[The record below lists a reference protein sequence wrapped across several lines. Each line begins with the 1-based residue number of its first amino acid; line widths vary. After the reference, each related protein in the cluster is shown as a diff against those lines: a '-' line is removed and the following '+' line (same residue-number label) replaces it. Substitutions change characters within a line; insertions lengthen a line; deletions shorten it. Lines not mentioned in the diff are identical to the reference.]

1 MRRWRRCNL
10 DRGMERQR
18 TKRQNGHKERLA
30 SQRDGQGKV
39 TQGQTDRG
47 TEKRVILREG
57 GGEVETVAEIYCE
70 GKLVKKPIYFI
81 CLGCV
86 VSDKYFQT
94 EYSFISFPVLQWLV
108 DTLVFIL
115 RCSLP
120 KSNAENI

>member
-18 TKRQNGHKERLA
+18 TKRQDGHKERLA
-30 SQRDGQGKV
+30 SQREGQG
-39 TQGQTDRG
+39 TDRS
-47 TEKRVILREG
+47 TEKRVILRAG

-70 GKLVKKPIYFI
+70 GKLGTKPIYFI

>member
-1 MRRWRRCNL
+1 
-10 DRGMERQR
+10 MERQR

-70 GKLVKKPIYFI
+70 GKLFKKPVYFI
-81 CLGCV
+81 LLGCV
-86 VSDKYFQT
+86 VSNKYFQCSLFLF
-94 EYSFISFPVLQWLV
+94 SFTFVLVVLQ
-108 DTLVFIL
+108 DTAHIHVWDLSGQL
-115 RCSLP
+115 LSLGWWTM
-120 KSNAENI
+120 A

>member
-1 MRRWRRCNL
+1 
-10 DRGMERQR
+10 MERQR

-70 GKLVKKPIYFI
+70 GKLFKKPVYFI
-81 CLGCV
+81 LLGCV
-86 VSDKYFQT
+86 VSNKYFQC
-94 EYSFISFPVLQWLV
+94 SLFF
-108 DTLVFIL
+108 VFIHICTCGAPGYCPYSRL
-115 RCSLP
+115 GPQWAVIIIGMVDNGLT
-120 KSNAENI
+120 